1 MKAKTIVTGLFLL
14 ANTTLF
20 AQSDAQSSAILKSV
34 SAKYKSYTAIKADF
48 SVLTEDPKA
57 KTKDTQ
63 NGTVSLKGGKYK
75 LEIKGQ
81 EVTCD
86 GKTVWTFVKDA
97 NEVQISEPN
106 TSEDALTPSNIF
118 TMYEKGFEYKF
129 IEEKTEGT
137 KQIQVI
143 DIKPLDAKKNFF
155 KIRLTIDKADKN
167 IVRSEVFNKN
177 GSHITYSIR
186 NFTGSA
192 QLTDAMFS
200 FDKSK
205 HPGVEVVDL
214 R

>member
-1 MKAKTIVTGLFLL
+1 MRTLSLLTGLFLA
-14 ANTTLF
+14 ANSALF
-20 AQSDAQSSAILKSV
+20 AQADAKADGILKSV
-34 SAKYKSYTAIKADF
+34 SSNYRSYTAIKADF
-48 SVLTEDPKA
+48 TVLTEDPKA
-57 KTKDTQ
+57 KTSDTQ
-63 NGTVSLKGGKYK
+63 TGTVSLKGSKYK

-81 EVTCD
+81 EVISD

-106 TSEDALTPSNIF
+106 AKEDAITPSNIF
-118 TMYEKGFEYKF
+118 TMYEKGFDAKF
-129 IEEKTEGT
+129 VEEKTEGA
-137 KQIQVI
+137 KQMQVI
-143 DIKPLDAKKNFF
+143 DIKPQDAKKNFF
-155 KIRLTIDKADKN
+155 KIRLTFDKASKN

-186 NFTGSA
+186 NFTA
-192 QLTDAMFS
+192 NAPLTDANFT